1 MSREGSKIGS
11 MYSLSY
17 MVKIALSIIT
27 KGDEELDNLKKC
39 VASFLPAVDGV
50 FITANG
56 KKTKETEKWC
66 KENGFNYSYLA
77 WNDDFSAQRNFN
89 FSQIKGFDWIL
100 WADSDDILVGADKLR
115 DVADISYK
123 NGFDCVFFTYYYGC
137 LFDGEPSFENIKQ
150 VDLIQKRERLLKPGV
165 FVWKGR
171 LHETPVP
178 VNNYQPKY
186 TYVPYSEEFP
196 IVWVH
201 TEADRNPNAPK
212 NIERM
217 ERNKRILELQL
228 KEEREKGTADPRTLL
243 YLMKIYVELPEQELW
258 QKCIEMGYEY
268 LSKSG
273 WDEER
278 AIAYQLISKCYSQ
291 LGDNRKAEEAIRNA
305 IKEYPYEPLLYLYL
319 AKYLFNQNKYNEME
333 HWLKLAV
340 SMEEKDTTQMNNE
353 MEKKILAAELTFKL
367 EFYVKRDVRKAY
379 RAIKY
384 LYDIAQT
391 EEALVLLKEVE
402 RLKELDE
409 ACEDTHKLIKY
420 FEKEDKEERVIPLIQ
435 SLPLE
440 ISNLEFAYHYFNKY
454 KKPRVWKKNEICY
467 YAYLGPHFEKW
478 SPLSLKTGIGGSET
492 AVIRLSQE
500 WAKKGYTVV
509 VYADVLKEGI
519 YDNVIWL
526 PAYKFNPRD
535 RFNVFIQWRSSSLA
549 GKIKAKKFLVDLHD
563 LYSPQAIDW
572 NKIDFAMVKSKYQRN
587 LAKDI
592 PDSKFRIISNG
603 I

>member
-1 MSREGSKIGS
+1 MR
-11 MYSLSY
+11 
-17 MVKIALSIIT
+17 IALSVIA
-27 KGDEELDNLKKC
+27 KGDEELENLKKC

-56 KKTKETEKWC
+56 KKTEKTKAWC

-89 FSQIKGFDWIL
+89 FSQIRGFDMIL
-100 WADSDDILVGADKLR
+100 WSDSDDILIGADKLR
-115 DVADISYK
+115 EVAEISYK

-137 LFDGEPSFENIKQ
+137 LFDGEPTFENIKH
-150 VDLIQKRERLLKPGV
+150 VDLIQKRERLLKPNV

-178 VNNYQPKY
+178 IDNYQPRY
-186 TYVPYSEEFP
+186 TYVPYSKDYP
-196 IVWVH
+196 IVYLH

-228 KEEREKGTADPRTLL
+228 KEEREKGQADPRTLL
-243 YLMKIYVELPEQELW
+243 YLMKIYVELQDQELW

-278 AIAYQLISKCYSQ
+278 AVCYQLMSKCYSQ
-291 LGDNRKAEEAIRNA
+291 LGDNKKAEESIRGA

-319 AKYLFNQNKYNEME
+319 TKYLFNQGKYNEME
-333 HWLKLAV
+333 HWLKIAV
-340 SMEEKDTTQMNNE
+340 SMEEKDASQMNNE
-353 MEKKILAAELTFKL
+353 MEKKILGAELTFKF
-367 EFYVKRDVRKAY
+367 EYYVKRDIRKAY

-384 LYDIAQT
+384 LYDVSPT
-391 EEALVLLKEVE
+391 KDVYFLLEEVK

-409 ACEDTHKLIKY
+409 ASEQTHKLIKY
-420 FEKEDKEERVIPLIQ
+420 LEDKDKEEQIIPLIQ
-435 SLPLE
+435 SLPTE
-440 ISNLEFAYHYFNKY
+440 ITNLEFAYYYFNKY
-454 KKPRVWKKNEICY
+454 KRPRVWKENEICY
-467 YAYLGPHFEKW
+467 YAYLGQHFEKW
-478 SPLSLKTGIGGSET
+478 SPLSLNTGIGGSET
-492 AVIRLSQE
+492 AVIKLSKE
-500 WAKKGYTVV
+500 WAKKGYVVV
-509 VYADVLKEGI
+509 VYADVEKEGV

-526 PAYKFNPRD
+526 PGYKFNPRD
-535 RFNVFIQWRSSSLA
+535 RFNIFIQWRSSSLA

-563 LYSPQAIDW
+563 LYSPQAINWD
-572 NKIDFAMVKSKYQRN
+572 KIDYVMVKSEYHKSLAGKENYQ
-587 LAKDI
+587 KI
-592 PDSKFRIISNG
+592 KVISNG
-603 I
+603 V

>member
-1 MSREGSKIGS
+1 M
-11 MYSLSY
+11 
-17 MVKIALSIIT
+17 KIALSIIT
-27 KGDEELDNLKKC
+27 KGDEELENLKKC

-56 KKTKETEKWC
+56 KKTEKTKVWC

-77 WNDDFSAQRNFN
+77 WNDDFSEQRNFN
-89 FSQIKGFDWIL
+89 FSQIKGFDMIVWT
-100 WADSDDILVGADKLR
+100 DSDDILVGADKLR
-115 DVADISYK
+115 EVAEISYK

-137 LFDGEPSFENIKQ
+137 LFNGEPTFENIKH

-178 VNNYQPKY
+178 IDNYQPRY
-186 TYVPYSEEFP
+186 TYVPYSKDYP
-196 IVWVH
+196 IVWLH
-201 TEADRNPNAPK
+201 TEADRDPKTPK

-228 KEEREKGTADPRTLL
+228 KEEREKGQADPRTLI
-243 YLMKIYVELPEQELW
+243 YLMKIYVELEDRELW
-258 QKCIEMGYEY
+258 HKCIEMGYEY

-278 AIAYQLISKCYSQ
+278 AVCYQLMSKCYSQ
-291 LGDNRKAEEAIRNA
+291 LGDNKKAEEAIRGA

-319 AKYLFNQNKYNEME
+319 AKYLFNQGKYNEME
-333 HWLKLAV
+333 HWLKIAV
-340 SMEEKDTTQMNNE
+340 SMEEKDASQMNNE
-353 MEKKILAAELTFKL
+353 MEKKILGAELTFKF
-367 EFYVKRDVRKAY
+367 EYYVKRDIRKAY

-384 LYDIAQT
+384 LYDVSPT
-391 EEALVLLKEVE
+391 KDVYFLLEEVK

-409 ACEDTHKLIKY
+409 ACEQTHKLIKY
-420 FEKEDKEERVIPLIQ
+420 LEDKDKEEQIIPLIQ
-435 SLPLE
+435 SLPTE
-440 ISNLEFAYHYFNKY
+440 ITNLEFAYHYFNKY

-467 YAYLGPHFEKW
+467 YAYLGQHFEKW

-492 AVIRLSQE
+492 AVIKLSKE
-500 WAKKGYTVV
+500 WAKKGYVVV
-509 VYADVLKEGI
+509 VYADVEKEGV

-526 PAYKFNPRD
+526 PGYKFNPRD
-535 RFNVFIQWRSSSLA
+535 RFNIFIQWRSSSLA

-563 LYSPQAIDW
+563 LYSPKAINWD
-572 NKIDFAMVKSKYQRN
+572 KIDYVFAKSEYHKSLAGKENYQ
-587 LAKDI
+587 KI
-592 PDSKFRIISNG
+592 KVISNG